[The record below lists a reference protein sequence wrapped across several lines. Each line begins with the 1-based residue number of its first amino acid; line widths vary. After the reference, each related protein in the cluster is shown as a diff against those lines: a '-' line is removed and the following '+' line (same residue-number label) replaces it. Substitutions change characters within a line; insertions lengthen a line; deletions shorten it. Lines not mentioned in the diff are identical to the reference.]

1 MKKEKNDKKHLIEL
15 GLRLKEVRKNKSL
28 TQVMLA
34 NIGNIGVQTQK
45 LYEAGKR
52 SPNTEYLNNLRV
64 FGIDA
69 CYIFSGIK
77 HESSDNYNE
86 GLNREI
92 LVEVLEI
99 IEHYS
104 LERENP
110 LSIKAKVD
118 LASLFYVPFSSL
130 GKVDRDVISG
140 YLKHVK

>member
-1 MKKEKNDKKHLIEL
+1 MKKVENDKKHLIEL
-15 GLRLKEVRKNKSL
+15 GLRLKEVRKSKSL

-77 HESSDNYNE
+77 HESSDKYNE

-99 IEHYS
+99 IEKFS
-104 LERENP
+104 LEREKP
-110 LSIKAKVD
+110 LSTKAKVD
-118 LASLFYVPFSSL
+118 LASLFYAPFSQI
-130 GKVDRDVISG
+130 GKVDSEVIVG
-140 YLKHVK
+140 YLKHLG